1 MKWITTACAFVL
13 AGGIL
18 VGVGFAAEESSQSF
32 QIKNRFRVGWNDN
45 VYETEKDTVDSFYL
59 VEELEFVLN
68 LDLEQ
73 TFLGARYR
81 PTLMLWENR
90 EPDDTDLHHEAD
102 LIFAHNFT
110 PRLSLSLKET
120 LRIAEMP
127 ELIDRGSV
135 ARENDDY
142 LYNLFDGVLGY
153 KVSDVTRLELGGR
166 YTTLQYDNA
175 EVAATDDYDIYAAGI
190 TLRQQLQRETA
201 INAEVRMEQVE
212 YDGPDRGSD
221 ILYAGAGLE
230 EIFSPNLVGS
240 VRGGLQRKDFNADAL
255 DTQDSPYA
263 DVSLTYLPSP
273 KTRLSGGFGYSMF
286 ESDIF
291 PYASQDRTLAF
302 LTLAHDLTAR
312 LQLFVAAS
320 YQNSVYNSNESIEGA
335 AATGE
340 RPQALS
346 DGDEDVWQLSARS
359 SYKVNRNNYL
369 EAQISLLTFESELRE
384 DFDRTRVELGWRTQ
398 L

>member
-1 MKWITTACAFVL
+1 MKWITTAGAFVL
-13 AGGIL
+13 AGSIL
-18 VGVGFAAEESSQSF
+18 VGVSYAAEESSQSF

-45 VYETEKDTVDSFYL
+45 VYETQKNTDESFYL

-90 EPDDTDLHHEAD
+90 EPDDSDFHHEAD

-120 LRIAEMP
+120 LRIAELP
-127 ELIDRGSV
+127 ELIDRGV
-135 ARENDDY
+135 IARENDDY
-142 LYNLFDGVLGY
+142 LYNLLDGVLGY
-153 KVSDVTRLELGGR
+153 KVSDATRLELGGR

-175 EVAATDDYDIYAAGI
+175 EVASTDDYDIYAAGL
-190 TLRQQLQRETA
+190 TVRQQLQRETA
-201 INAEVRMEQVE
+201 INGEVRLEQIE

-221 ILYAGAGLE
+221 VLYVGAGLE

-240 VRGGLQRKDFNADAL
+240 VRGGLQRKEFSNNEL
-255 DTQDSPYA
+255 GTEDSPYA

-273 KTRLSGGFGYSMF
+273 KTRLSGGLGYSLF

-312 LQLFVAAS
+312 IQLFFAGS
-320 YQNSVYNSNESIEGA
+320 YQNSAYNTEESIAGDPA
-335 AATGE
+335 AGDGLENLT
-340 RPQALS
+340 

-359 SYKVNRNNYL
+359 SYKINRSNYL
-369 EAQISLLTFESELRE
+369 EAQISLLKFESELRE
-384 DFDRTRVELGWRTQ
+384 DFDRTRIELGWRTQ